1 MAAPFVEGPLREAFR
16 HLFNSDL
23 EASQAAVEVHR
34 RDAPEDPLGTAVSAA
49 VRFYHYV
56 SLRIPERD
64 TPSIVGVLLGAGV
77 PMPAAMQKEIGALL
91 RQTQVLAG
99 ASDGVNSILA
109 LSIVESVNRDGMA
122 IVSKR
127 WGKALSHAERAH
139 ELAGRMLKCD
149 ATAHDGYFVLGSTE
163 YLLSRIPG
171 PVRSFIGVRGASGDK
186 KKAIAF
192 CQTAAKSG
200 WFFREFARRTLV
212 NLYVEE
218 NRQVE
223 AEKILGELAEEFP
236 GNPFLRADLMKLRA
250 DLVKSRV

>member
-1 MAAPFVEGPLREAFR
+1 MTAPFVEGPLRDAFR

-23 EASQAAVEVHR
+23 EASQAAVELHR
-34 RDAPEDPLGTAVSAA
+34 RDAPHDPLGTAISAA

-91 RQTQVLAG
+91 RKTQTLAG
-99 ASDGVNSILA
+99 ASDSVNSILA

-127 WGKALSHAERAH
+127 WGKALAHAERAH
-139 ELAGRMLKCD
+139 ELAGKMLKLD
-149 ATAHDGYFVLGSTE
+149 PAAHDGYFVLGSTE

-171 PVRSFIGVRGASGDK
+171 PVRGFISLGGASGDK

-192 CQTAAKSG
+192 CNTAAGSG

-218 NRQVE
+218 GRPDE
-223 AEKILGELAEEFP
+223 AEKILGDLTEEFP
-236 GNPFLRADLMKLRA
+236 GNPMLRADLMKLRA
-250 DLVKSRV
+250 DLAKRRG